1 MATTIGTF
9 TIQGTSP
16 GNLPNYY
23 DAWNYLSN
31 DFYAGSGSGMLTSGT
46 ISQVLDQLIGFYYQQ
61 YTGSITYTLDGPDS
75 FGTGVDTVVTM
86 TFTDLFTGATEV
98 YPYFLIFVFEDV
110 NYSVIWQTTN
120 PVTPTLCNDCQFI
133 QLTQCGTDDFRLDLG
148 LTDGPYIAY
157 YTDNTSGV
165 VWEQGTYSSQAQGGL
180 SMYHWSA
187 TEGMFNPYSFYTMT
201 LTDNTGAP
209 ISWTI
214 DGIEYTCATL
224 TFRTTVNVTD

>member
-1 MATTIGTF
+1 MAT
-9 TIQGTSP
+9 
-16 GNLPNYY
+16 
-23 DAWNYLSN
+23 
-31 DFYAGSGSGMLTSGT
+31 
-46 ISQVLDQLIGFYYQQ
+46 
-61 YTGSITYTLDGPDS
+61 YTTSITINGNELGNVPSWYMFTSTVNGNGDNLTPNATLINWCDQIVADGLS
-75 FGTGVDTVVTM
+75 LFNYTM
-86 TFTDLFTGATEV
+86 TYSISGPTTLNTGTDSIITFNVIDPTTIPIMIVIQTEDGYYPAAFATGACV
-98 YPYFLIFVFEDV
+98 
-110 NYSVIWQTTN
+110 
-120 PVTPTLCNDCQFI
+120 PTLCNTCQMI
-133 QLTQCGTDDFRLDLG
+133 QLTQCGNDDFRLDLG

-165 VWEQGTYSSQAQGGL
+165 VWEQGTYNSQAQGGL

-214 DGIEYTCATL
+214 DGIEYTCATI